1 MINELTD
8 DETFVQSFSRTQS
21 LTSTLNLQLISDDT
35 LDELFFDTD
44 SPLELTHNNLNKV
57 NRRNAMSV
65 SNYIYNLQLPAGVNG
80 RTYSPQLPANP
91 RYSLRQWNNT
101 PVSTAGTVVN

>member
-21 LTSTLNLQLISDDT
+21 LTSTLDLQLISDDT

-44 SPLELTHNNLNKV
+44 SPLELTHNNLNEV

-65 SNYIYNLQLPAGVNG
+65 SNYIYNQQLPAGVNELAYLLSTITG
-80 RTYSPQLPANP
+80 QSSLFPSPMEQHTGFYS
-91 RYSLRQWNNT
+91 
-101 PVSTAGTVVN
+101 

>member
-44 SPLELTHNNLNKV
+44 SPLELTHNNLNEV

-80 RTYSPQLPANP
+80 RTYSPPLPANP